1 MFTVTGVYRQ
11 GDVDV
16 HCRPHC
22 LPHLSKCRV
31 EFFSKCTVTR
41 AKMSHLMGIYYYL
54 FARLYIV
61 SLHTE
66 FNRSSLSHFWDRDKP
81 PKLKMGHR
89 RNHAPSQGWF
99 DVRSSFNRVHTA
111 SYSTLIETVIQVR
124 AYQQTPT
131 KFEVPTFTYYG
142 DMKGDVKCS
151 NYCGLG
157 S

>member
-61 SLHTE
+61 CLHTE
-66 FNRSSLSHFWDRDKP
+66 FNRSSLSHYRDRDKF
-81 PKLKMGHR
+81 PKLKMGHQ
-89 RNHAPSQGWF
+89 RNHAPLQGWF
-99 DVRSSFNRVHTA
+99 DVMSSWNRVHTT
-111 SYSTLIETVIQVR
+111 SYSTLIETNTSTIVP
-124 AYQQTPT
+124 ANPYQIWSPYVHLLWRYERRCKMQ
-131 KFEVPTFTYYG
+131 
-142 DMKGDVKCS
+142 
-151 NYCGLG
+151 
-157 S
+157 